1 MCMGVYEFFFGG
13 GRGGGGPPPKKRG
26 EGVIENVRKM

>member
-1 MCMGVYEFFFGG
+1 MGVYEFFFGG
-13 GRGGGGPPPKKRG
+13 GRGGGAPPPKKRG

>member
-1 MCMGVYEFFFGG
+1 MGVYEFFFGG